1 METPATVP
9 NVLRFGVFEVDL
21 QSSEL
26 RKSGIKLKLQDQPLQ
41 VLIALLEKPGVVV
54 GREELRKKLWDADTF
69 VDFEHSLG
77 TAINKIREALGDSA
91 ENPRFIETLPRRGY
105 RFVAPVTTIS
115 AASPSPLDTSS
126 ANSRRSLLAP
136 SFGRRFALV
145 TAAVIALAALAW
157 GIGHRVVGA
166 GSALPPIRSIAV
178 LPFLNLSN
186 DPQQEF
192 FVDGMT
198 DELITDLA
206 KISDLR
212 VISRTSVMPYKPA
225 RKSLGEIAR
234 ELNVDAVVEGTV
246 LRSGNRVRV
255 TAQLIRVPLE
265 RHLWADSYQRDLA
278 DILSLQGEV
287 ARRIA
292 SEVRVQLTPAEQT
305 GLTTAFR
312 ANPEA
317 YEAYVKGRFYSRQ
330 STPAGFDSAVLNFTR
345 AVELEPRY
353 AQAYADLAETY
364 CWMGALGFAPA
375 NETLP
380 KARQAAMK
388 ALEIDDSLGQGHSSL
403 AWVKYAFE
411 WNFSE
416 AEREFARSV
425 QLTPNSSWAHLWYGM
440 YLAQANR
447 LDASNTEMQK
457 ARQLDPLSPIV
468 NALAA
473 TQLLAAR
480 RYDQALEQA
489 GKVLETDPGNG
500 VARWLTIEAYER
512 KNVLAKA
519 IDSRE
524 DMSVFFGQSKQAAAQ
539 EFAPLRSAYANFGAK
554 GYWQAKLKREESR
567 ASKNSGDPYALALLY
582 ARTGDASRA
591 FAWLEKGY
599 QTRAQ
604 NLTFWLRT
612 EPAFDALRSDS
623 RYTDLVR
630 RIGFPP
636 QSP

>member
-21 QSSEL
+21 QASEL
-26 RKSGIKLKLQDQPLQ
+26 RKSGIKLKLQDQPMQ
-41 VLIALLEKPGVVV
+41 VLVALLEKPGVVI
-54 GREELRKKLWDADTF
+54 GREELREKLWDADTF

-77 TAINKIREALGDSA
+77 TAVNKIREALGDSA

-105 RFVAPVTTIS
+105 RFIAPVTSVS
-115 AASPSPLDTSS
+115 AATSDQPPIALPAHCPPVLSPRL
-126 ANSRRSLLAP
+126 R
-136 SFGRRFALV
+136 RRFALS
-145 TAAVIALAALAW
+145 TAAVIAIAALAW
-157 GIGHRVVGA
+157 GIGHRNVGA

-212 VISRTSVMPYKPA
+212 VISRTSVMPYKPT

-292 SEVRVQLTPAEQT
+292 SEVRVQLTPAEQA

-330 STPAGFDSAVLNFTR
+330 LTSDGFDNAVLNFTR
-345 AVELEPRY
+345 AFELEPRY
-353 AQAYADLAETY
+353 AQAFADLAETY
-364 CWMGALGFAPA
+364 CWMAALGLAPA
-375 NETLP
+375 HETLL

-388 ALEIDDSLGQGHSSL
+388 ALEIDESLGQGHSSL

-425 QLTPNSSWAHLWYGM
+425 QLAPNSSWAHLWYGM
-440 YLAQANR
+440 YLAQAHR
-447 LDASNTEMQK
+447 LDGSITEMRK
-457 ARQLDPLSPIV
+457 AQQLDPLSPIV

-473 TQLLAAR
+473 TQLLVGR

-489 GKVLETDPGNG
+489 GKVLETDPANG
-500 VARWLTIEAYER
+500 VARWLTIEVYER
-512 KNVLAKA
+512 NNILSKA
-519 IDSRE
+519 IDSQE
-524 DMSVFFGQSKQAAAQ
+524 DMSIFFGQSKQAAAQ
-539 EFAPLRSAYANFGAK
+539 EFAPLRRAYANFGVK

-567 ASKNSGDPYALALLY
+567 ARKSSVDPYVLAVLY

-599 QTRAQ
+599 QSRSQ

-612 EPAFDALRSDS
+612 EPGFDSYRSDS

-630 RIGFPP
+630 RIGFPQ

>member
-1 METPATVP
+1 METPVP
-9 NVLRFGVFEVDL
+9 VLNVFRFGVFEVDL

-41 VLIALLEKPGVVV
+41 VLIALLEKPSVVV

-105 RFVAPVTTIS
+105 RFIAPVTSVS
-115 AASPSPLDTSS
+115 AADQPPLSLPAHHPPVLSPRLW
-126 ANSRRSLLAP
+126 
-136 SFGRRFALV
+136 RRFALI
-145 TAAVIALAALAW
+145 TAAVIALTALAW

-212 VISRTSVMPYKPA
+212 VISRTSVMPYKPT
-225 RKSLGEIAR
+225 RKPLAEIAR

-292 SEVRVQLTPAEQT
+292 SEVRVQLTPAEQA

-364 CWMGALGFAPA
+364 CWMAALGFAPA

-519 IDSRE
+519 FDSRE

-539 EFAPLRSAYANFGAK
+539 EFAPLRSAYENFGAK
-554 GYWQAKLKREESR
+554 GYWQAKLKREEFH
-567 ASKNSGDPYALALLY
+567 ASKSSVDPYALAVLY

-591 FAWLEKGY
+591 FVWLEKGY

-604 NLTFWLRT
+604 SLTFWLRT